1 MDGSPAK
8 LVLLP
13 TGVGEPRPLTD
24 DKAEHSGVAW
34 LPDSK
39 SIVYTAAEP
48 GHGPRTY
55 VQDIQGGAPRA
66 LTPEGTAGSRV
77 TPDGKYVLARDVK
90 RQEWLVPIAGGDSQR
105 ITVNLTVFDRV
116 IGFSPDGKSLLVAT
130 RGIPLKIAHVDLA
143 TGHREPWKE
152 IAPADPA
159 GVQSIVGIKFSAD
172 GKSYA
177 YSTLRVL
184 SDLYVVDGLK

>member
-1 MDGSPAK
+1 
-8 LVLLP
+8 LLP
-13 TGVGEPRPLTD
+13 TGIGESRPLTD

-39 SIVYTAAEP
+39 SIIFSETAP
-48 GHGPRTY
+48 GHGPRIY
-55 VQDIQGGAPRA
+55 LQDIQGGAPRA
-66 LTPEGTAGSRV
+66 LTPEGTAGSRI
-77 TPDGKYVLARDVK
+77 TPDGKHVFARDQK
-90 RQEWLVPIAGGDSQR
+90 RQEWLYPTAGGEPQKL
-105 ITVNLTVFDRV
+105 NLSLTTHD
-116 IGFSPDGKSLLVAT
+116 IPLGFSPDGKSLVVAT

-159 GVQSIVGIKFSAD
+159 GVQSIVNIKFSAD